1 MACGDK
7 KALPKVALLDPDLTA
22 TQPPKVAAATGI
34 DAVAHAV
41 ETAATTKRNDVSLA
55 LSRQAWDLLDTGFE
69 RVMKDNTDAAAREQ
83 MLLGAHLAGAA
94 IENSMLGAAHALAN
108 GLTAVCGTVH
118 GIAVGL
124 MLPHVV
130 RFNSRDENPYASLH
144 ADPEKLARRIETLL
158 DAGHLP
164 RTLRDLGADEAKLEE
179 LSAIAARQWT
189 ATFNPRRVGQAE
201 LRQVY
206 EMAM

>member
-1 MACGDK
+1 
-7 KALPKVALLDPDLTA
+7 LPKLAILDPELTA

-41 ETAATTKRNDVSLA
+41 ESAASTKRNETSRK
-55 LSRQAWDLLDTGFE
+55 LSAAAWNLLDPSYEKAVKQPGD
-69 RVMKDNTDAAAREQ
+69 VAARER

-118 GIAVGL
+118 GVAVGL

-130 RFNSRDENPYASLH
+130 RHNAAGPEGNPYADLM
-144 ADPEKLARRIETLL
+144 PEAEALAKRLEALL
-158 DAGHLP
+158 EAGNLP
-164 RTLRDLGADEAKLEE
+164 RRLGDVGARTEQLPDLAKV
-179 LSAIAARQWT
+179 AAKQWT
-189 ATFNPRRVGQAE
+189 ATFNPRKVGEAD
-201 LRQVY
+201 LLAIYR
-206 EMAM
+206 AAL